1 MKKIL
6 RDLEIDLAPLK
17 DTAQFYFRWPRA
29 PVPQAF
35 KFRTQW
41 RHPPEALG
49 RSFNPC
55 RFRRRFQG
63 CSTPRAFCLR
73 PLRPS
78 LPRLPR
84 RNLSTS
90 RALRTNGRLPPG
102 WRAATLSVTQQAASG
117 LPSSSFSHSSS
128 SSSSSFNPMLSRMLL
143 LLSRFVRG
151 LLVLSRT
158 RTQVEEVDR
167 GSIRGVCDDF
177 FLFCFFS
184 RRTQAAF

>member
-1 MKKIL
+1 MSSSTEYSRSLEDELFFL
-6 RDLEIDLAPLK
+6 RSTRPLLK

-117 LPSSSFSHSSS
+117 LPSSSFRHSSSSSS
-128 SSSSSFNPMLSRMLL
+128 SSSSSFNPMLSRRLL

-151 LLVLSRT
+151 L
-158 RTQVEEVDR
+158 
-167 GSIRGVCDDF
+167 
-177 FLFCFFS
+177 
-184 RRTQAAF
+184 RRPRRPRRRPPSCRPPSPPPLRLR

>member
-1 MKKIL
+1 MPT
-6 RDLEIDLAPLK
+6 E
-17 DTAQFYFRWPRA
+17 
-29 PVPQAF
+29 
-35 KFRTQW
+35 
-41 RHPPEALG
+41 
-49 RSFNPC
+49 C
-55 RFRRRFQG
+55 RRRTSPLG
-63 CSTPRAFCLR
+63 LRRLRTRSASGWSTSRASSRRSRCSRCTRRWATLLPSSSLR
-73 PLRPS
+73 SRGEDS
-78 LPRLPR
+78 MGSRINKCR
-84 RNLSTS
+84 RSHCRNLSTS

-177 FLFCFFS
+177 FLFRFFS